1 MSVPPVIITEFEI
14 GCFDE
19 VLALMSRTPGIAVRQ
34 VDSRE
39 ATARYLERNPG
50 LSFVAEAGGRI
61 IGCAMCGH
69 DGRRGY
75 LQHVLVE
82 PAYRGQGIAQ
92 ELVTHCLDALEKVGI
107 LKTHI
112 DVFVT
117 NAIANKYWTRRGW
130 DRRDDISRYSFNRS
144 QNENA

>member
-1 MSVPPVIITEFEI
+1 MQPVAIIEFKIEH
-14 GCFDE
+14 FDE
-19 VLALMSRTPGIAVRQ
+19 VLALMRRMSGVTV
-34 VDSRE
+34 RE
-39 ATARYLERNPG
+39 ADSSDATTRYLERNPG
-50 LSFVAEAGGRI
+50 LSFVAQSAGRI

-75 LQHVLVE
+75 LQHVIVE
-82 PAYRGQGIAQ
+82 PGHRGQGIAH

-117 NAIANKYWTRRGW
+117 NDIANQYWTRRGW
-130 DRRDDISRYSFNRS
+130 NRRDDIIRYSFNRS
-144 QNENA
+144 RSKNA